1 MPTPTAY
8 PGYTPSTGIIHW
20 GRREVRDDV
29 ETEET
34 GSGTWLEVPVTFR
47 GLMNH
52 DARERMAEAGGARST
67 DRMEYYLSAVVEVP
81 NTGIDCTHTA
91 WVIATPHYQ

>member
-1 MPTPTAY
+1 
-8 PGYTPSTGIIHW
+8 
-20 GRREVRDDV
+20 
-29 ETEET
+29 
-34 GSGTWLEVPVTFR
+34 
-47 GLMNH
+47 MNH
-52 DARERMAEAGGARST
+52 DARERMAEAVGARST